1 MSTNFVAEFKP
12 QEPRNSSHNF
22 SEILL
27 QPLRISEIEKVEA
40 MKALREK
47 RRDSCLGSHFLREQR
62 ARRHFRREQK
72 ILTLNLAGREGERAA
87 LLV

>member
-1 MSTNFVAEFKP
+1 MSTNFVAEFRP
-12 QEPRNSSHNF
+12 QGPRNSFHNF

-47 RRDSCLGSHFLREQR
+47 HREYRDSCLGSHFLREQYIHR
-62 ARRHFRREQK
+62 ASSERDDTF
-72 ILTLNLAGREGERAA
+72 GESKKF
-87 LLV
+87 